1 MKKNYYEHLFIVNAI
16 LEEDEIKSIV
26 KRHVDFLTENDS
38 ELDEVAEWGIQRL
51 AYEIDGKRSGYYVNI
66 YFYGLP
72 DTIARFERNLRIDDN
87 ILRFMTIKYDNK
99 MMRHR
104 ELQKKGNVPEV
115 FPTVPEEGS
124 EEEAAEAESDS

>member
-26 KRHVDFLTENDS
+26 KRHVDFLTTNDA

-72 DTIARFERNLRIDDN
+72 DTIAKFERSLKIDDN
-87 ILRFMTIKYDNK
+87 ILRFMTGWQNW
-99 MMRHR
+99 
-104 ELQKKGNVPEV
+104 
-115 FPTVPEEGS
+115 
-124 EEEAAEAESDS
+124 

>member
-16 LEEDEIKSIV
+16 LEEDEIKSTV
-26 KRHVDFLTENDS
+26 KRHVDFLTNNGA

-66 YFYGLP
+66 YFHGLP
-72 DTIARFERNLRIDDN
+72 DTIARFERTLKIDDN

-99 MMRHR
+99 MLRHR

-115 FPTVPEEGS
+115 FPAVPEEGS
-124 EEEAAEAESDS
+124 EQEDDDDN